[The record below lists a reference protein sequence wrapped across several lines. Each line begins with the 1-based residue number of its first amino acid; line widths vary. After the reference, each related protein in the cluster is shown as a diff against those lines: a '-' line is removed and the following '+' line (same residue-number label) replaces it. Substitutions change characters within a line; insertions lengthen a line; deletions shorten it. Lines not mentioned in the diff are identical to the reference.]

1 MEINQK
7 YHLHNRASFF
17 VHRDEL
23 DEKSSLE
30 AEIENLFNRQQVQLL
45 TTDLPE
51 WNPEKMKEMSDKEKD
66 ELRKKNQEVV
76 LQLGHTWIRQM
87 MNPQTGF
94 NEKMTLFWHGHFACR
109 TIQNAYLTLEM
120 NNLLRTHALGNFRD
134 LLYAVSKSA
143 AMIQYLHLQ
152 QNRKAQPNED
162 FARELCELFTLG
174 RDVDYAESD
183 VTEIARAFTG
193 WGSDKS
199 GKFFFNEK
207 QHDSGTKTIFGK
219 TGNFKG
225 EDVLEMILAN
235 PHTAFHIVKK
245 VYRFFVQE
253 TTNDEHLQSLSQVFY
268 ESDYDI
274 KTLMKALFAADWF
287 YESKGKLIKSP
298 VEFMVGLGKLFD
310 LKFEDPKT
318 LFKLQHFFGQVL
330 FDPPNVA
337 GWPGGRQ
344 WIDSSR
350 LALRLRIGSLIV
362 NKGLIEEEL
371 SPSFD
376 AQLQEA
382 ETRGQLKFFE
392 EVDWDNF
399 WKRAADANLVEL
411 IIRTENP
418 FFPDLFK
425 NRDSATVVQLISTPD
440 YQLI

>member
-1 MEINQK
+1 M
-7 YHLHNRASFF
+7 
-17 VHRDEL
+17 
-23 DEKSSLE
+23 
-30 AEIENLFNRQQVQLL
+30 NLWW
-45 TTDLPE
+45 D
-51 WNPEKMKEMSDKEKD
+51 W
-66 ELRKKNQEVV
+66 
-76 LQLGHTWIRQM
+76 
-87 MNPQTGF
+87 
-94 NEKMTLFWHGHFACR
+94 
-109 TIQNAYLTLEM
+109 
-120 NNLLRTHALGNFRD
+120 
-134 LLYAVSKSA
+134 
-143 AMIQYLHLQ
+143 
-152 QNRKAQPNED
+152 
-162 FARELCELFTLG
+162 
-174 RDVDYAESD
+174 
-183 VTEIARAFTG
+183 
-193 WGSDKS
+193 
-199 GKFFFNEK
+199 
-207 QHDSGTKTIFGK
+207 
-219 TGNFKG
+219 
-225 EDVLEMILAN
+225 AN
-235 PHTAFHIVKK
+235 YF
-245 VYRFFVQE
+245 E
-253 TTNDEHLQSLSQVFY
+253 
-268 ESDYDI
+268 
-274 KTLMKALFAADWF
+274 
-287 YESKGKLIKSP
+287 
-298 VEFMVGLGKLFD
+298 

-399 WKRAADANLVEL
+399 WKRAADANLIEL